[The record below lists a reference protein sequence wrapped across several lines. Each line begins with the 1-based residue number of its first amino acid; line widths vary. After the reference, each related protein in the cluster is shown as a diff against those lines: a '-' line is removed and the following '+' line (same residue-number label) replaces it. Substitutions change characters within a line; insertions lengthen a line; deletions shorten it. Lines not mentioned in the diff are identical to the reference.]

1 MSHEKAVR
9 VELRFDE
16 IPTVGTRLESLARLL
31 RVGLRILRARVTP
44 TESRYEVEVCG
55 SERGVERALRALA
68 GFA

>member
-9 VELRFDE
+9 VELRFDQA
-16 IPTVGTRLESLARLL
+16 PVVGTRLEGLARLL
-31 RVGLRILRARVTP
+31 HVGLRILRARVTP

-55 SERGVERALRALA
+55 SERGIERALRALA

>member
-9 VELRFDE
+9 VELTFAKP
-16 IPTVGTRLESLARLL
+16 PTVGTRLEGLSRLL
-31 RVGLRILRARVTP
+31 HVGLRILRARVTP

-55 SERGVERALRALA
+55 SERGIERALRALA